1 MVSGRRDDD
10 FRLTPEILLRAYAA
24 GIFPMSEDA
33 EDDSIYWVDPTMRGI
48 LPLDAFHVPRSLIKT
63 IKRQPFDIRVDTAF
77 SAVLD
82 GCAEPAPGREHTW
95 INAQIRELYLSLHAM
110 GYAHC
115 VEAWDGATLV
125 GGLYGVSLGGAFFGE
140 SMFSRC
146 TDASKVP
153 LVYLWD
159 RLRRGGYTLLDSQF
173 ITAHL
178 SRFGAIEIPR
188 AEYRLLLDDALAQSA
203 TFYPAGGGTLESVL
217 QSLSQTS

>member
-1 MVSGRRDDD
+1 MVSGQRDDD

-24 GIFPMSEDA
+24 GIFPMAEDA

-48 LPLDAFHVPRSLIKT
+48 LPLDGFHAPRSLIKT
-63 IKRQPFDIRVDTAF
+63 IRRQPFDIRVDTAF
-77 SAVLD
+77 AAVLD
-82 GCAEPAPGREHTW
+82 GCAEPAPGRERTW
-95 INAQIRELYLSLHAM
+95 INAQIRDLYLSLHAM

-115 VEAWDGATLV
+115 VEAWMDGHLV

-140 SMFSRC
+140 SMFSRR
-146 TDASKVP
+146 TDASKIP

-159 RLRRGGYTLLDSQF
+159 RLKRGGYTLLDTQF

-178 SRFGAIEIPR
+178 SRFGATEIPR
-188 AEYRLLLDDALAQSA
+188 ADYRLMLDEALERSA
-203 TFYPAGGGTLESVL
+203 TFYPAGGGKLDSVL

>member
-1 MVSGRRDDD
+1 LVSGRRDDD

-24 GIFPMSEDA
+24 GIFPMAEDA

-63 IKRQPFDIRVDTAF
+63 IKRQSFDIRVNTAF

-115 VEAWDGATLV
+115 VEAWDGETLV

-188 AEYRLLLDDALAQSA
+188 AEYRLLLDDALGQSA